1 MAVKSAN
8 GFIPEIWDASI
19 LRTYEANLVA
29 NKITWDKSSAVLKY
43 GDTIHFNGLSDP
55 TVTGSYTGTLSY
67 ETLVD
72 SRVSMLIDQQN
83 TYAFMVDDLEE
94 AMSNVDLKGSQAQR
108 AAYQLQKTCD
118 AYVLGAT
125 TAGKAGTTV
134 TDASLDT
141 ATVLSVFSQVAR
153 KLDEQNVPMGEKWI
167 VISPWVREKLI
178 LAGVVHNINEGMDG
192 NKGGVKWANYND
204 LDIYV
209 STNLVNATSEVSA
222 TTCLAGSYRA
232 IGFAQSILK
241 SEMLKD
247 IGAFGN
253 YARGLMVYGTEVIF
267 PNELINLQLTYAAE
281 TAI

>member
-1 MAVKSAN
+1 MAVKYAD
-8 GFIPEIWDASI
+8 GFIPEIWEASV
-19 LRTYEANLVA
+19 LRTYEDKLIA
-29 NKITWDKSSAVLKY
+29 NKISWDKSSAVLKY

-55 TVTGSYTGTLSY
+55 TVTGSYSGTLSY

-72 SRVSMLIDQQN
+72 SQVTLLVDQQN
-83 TYAFMVDDLEE
+83 TYAFLVDDIEQ
-94 AMSNVDLKGSQAQR
+94 AMANVDLKGSQAAR
-108 AAYQLQKTCD
+108 AGFQLQKTAD

-125 TAGKAGTTV
+125 TAAQAGSTI

-141 ATVLSVFSQVAR
+141 TTVLSVFSQAAR

-167 VISPWVREKLI
+167 VVSPWVREKLI
-178 LAGVVHNINEGMDG
+178 LAGVVHQINDG
-192 NKGGVKWANYND
+192 TNGGGGLKWATYND

-209 STNLVNATSEVSA
+209 STNLVNATSESSA
-222 TTCLAGSYRA
+222 TGCLAGSYRA

-241 SEMLKD
+241 SRMQESKD
-247 IGAFGN
+247 AFA
-253 YARGLMVYGTEVIF
+253 YYCSGLMVYGTKVIF